1 MIRDR
6 QRGEFEDKDQRMIS
20 YLKEVKIPK
29 CQFKKMEILHI
40 SRGNNNHVDSLA
52 TLASSMADPLPRI
65 VSVELLP
72 LSSLTLFYKNFI
84 LSIHPY
90 TSWMDP
96 IVAYL

>member
-6 QRGEFEDKDQRMIS
+6 QRGEFEAKNQRMIS

-40 SRGNNNHVDSLA
+40 SRGNNSHVDSLA

-65 VSVELLP
+65 ASVELEDKKFHLKHVD
-72 LSSLTLFYKNFI
+72 SLTRI
-84 LSIHPY
+84 S
-90 TSWMDP
+90 S
-96 IVAYL
+96 